1 MIFRVYGDNIIEC
14 IRVIDLIKINTI
26 AKINLKLSF
35 LSASSVVAKG
45 TIDGK
50 EVEIVLV
57 PGFDKSTK
65 QRWKENILDS
75 LKDNGGL
82 LDETPDAFISR
93 VSETEKESFI
103 CTIEFCS
110 ALQAGNQAWQRS
122 GRAYSVGK
130 TMIPYFYIIEYTKY
144 ELDSKT
150 RERKALRDP
159 NAIVPFSYLS
169 YSKNIN
175 NPVFQTF
182 FQSEEFDENDDRF
195 KGTDFKQIFSSETV
209 ANYIVALMLK
219 LDTSAFERELMTKT
233 KNMVKFL
240 SPDKSNNQLTKSNID
255 EFDLDNFLKSLE
267 ELTSFNASKKIAKKS
282 VTGNIFKLNDL
293 FKKYSKGIFSQDLPF
308 GVIPE
313 RNIASFVDEL
323 KTIYTIDASS
333 ETFLKKQKNII
344 FTLIKG
350 FKPRGDDNR
359 PDRGEYYRFLE

>member
-14 IRVIDLIKINTI
+14 IMVIDLIKTNTI
-26 AKINLKLSF
+26 AKVNLELSF

-50 EVEIVLV
+50 ATEIVLV

-93 VSETEKESFI
+93 VSETDKESFI

-150 RERKALRDP
+150 RERKTLRDP

-182 FQSEEFDENDDRF
+182 FQSEEFDEKDDHL
-195 KGTDFKQIFSSETV
+195 KGTDFS
-209 ANYIVALMLK
+209 
-219 LDTSAFERELMTKT
+219 
-233 KNMVKFL
+233 
-240 SPDKSNNQLTKSNID
+240 
-255 EFDLDNFLKSLE
+255 
-267 ELTSFNASKKIAKKS
+267 
-282 VTGNIFKLNDL
+282 
-293 FKKYSKGIFSQDLPF
+293 
-308 GVIPE
+308 
-313 RNIASFVDEL
+313 
-323 KTIYTIDASS
+323 
-333 ETFLKKQKNII
+333 
-344 FTLIKG
+344 
-350 FKPRGDDNR
+350 
-359 PDRGEYYRFLE
+359 